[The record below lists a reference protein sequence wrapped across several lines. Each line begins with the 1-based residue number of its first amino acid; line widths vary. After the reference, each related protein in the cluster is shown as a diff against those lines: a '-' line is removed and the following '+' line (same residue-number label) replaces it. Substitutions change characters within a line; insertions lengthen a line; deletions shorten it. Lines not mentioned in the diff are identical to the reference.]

1 MHPEA
6 RFKSCEEP
14 EEQKSEEEESEA
26 ETEAE
31 EKVEEEEEEKEVEE
45 EKTPPDPLQ
54 CAKDPRCTRGFEH
67 GRRGGRCTIMHPTIV
82 P

>member
-26 ETEAE
+26 ETDSE
-31 EKVEEEEEEKEVEE
+31 EKVEEEEEKEVEE